1 MNWSFWCVVADGPR
15 SSPPR
20 LLSRRISGAGA
31 QAEETLV
38 WIRPKF
44 THGALAAITG
54 TFGPFRTGIPTQVP
68 LWLAM
73 RLRSDSL
80 CTIVPP
86 HWMQEARLAA
96 MLDAERRNTV
106 AFNPLP
112 HYFDELAH
120 VLLTGW
126 CGGGGRSS
134 CTLAPRL
141 VQARAGAAIAA
152 GPAPISRRRTASR
165 A

>member
-1 MNWSFWCVVADGPR
+1 M
-15 SSPPR
+15 
-20 LLSRRISGAGA
+20 
-31 QAEETLV
+31 

-44 THGALAAITG
+44 THGAMIAITG
-54 TFGPFRTGIPTQVP
+54 TFGPFRSGVPTQVP

-80 CTIVPP
+80 CTVVPP
-86 HWMQEARLAA
+86 HWMHEGRLAA
-96 MLDAERRNTV
+96 MLDAERRNTI

-126 CGGGGRSS
+126 WV
-134 CTLAPRL
+134 LA
-141 VQARAGAAIAA
+141 AA
-152 GPAPISRRRTASR
+152 GHCVEIAIRRVGSPASR
-165 A
+165 PPVPPATQGPARH